1 MTTALVTGASS
12 GIGAELAR
20 LLARH
25 GHSLVLVA
33 RDRARLQRL
42 ADELGR
48 QHGIDVLVLP
58 HDLSRPDAPE
68 AIVRELAE
76 RSLEADILINNAGM
90 IVYGTFWETDWE
102 DERRMLWVNLMAL
115 TRLTKLI
122 LPGMKA
128 RGRGRILNV
137 GSVGSFVASP
147 RNAVYSATKAY
158 LLSLSE
164 AIAEELRGSGVTVTA
179 VCPGAVRSE
188 LQERAGM
195 THVRLLRSGVLEA
208 STVAEYAY
216 RAMMAGKRLAIPDV
230 RTRIQ
235 VFLVRFLPRA
245 WAVRMAGRMLE

>member
-20 LLARH
+20 VLARH

-33 RDRARLQRL
+33 RDHDRLHRL
-42 ADELGR
+42 AEELGR
-48 QHGIDVLVLP
+48 QHQTRVVVLP

-68 AIVRELAE
+68 AIVRELDE
-76 RSLEADILINNAGM
+76 RSLEPDILVNNAGM
-90 IVYGTFWETDWE
+90 IVYGKFWETDWE
-102 DERRMLWVNLMAL
+102 DERRMLWVNLMSL

-122 LPGMKA
+122 LPGMTA

-137 GSVGSFVASP
+137 GSIGSFVPSP

-164 AIAEELRGSGVTVTA
+164 AIAEELQGSGVTVTA

-188 LQERAGM
+188 LQQRAGM

-208 STVAEYAY
+208 SRVAEYAY
-216 RAMMAGKRLAIPDV
+216 RAMMAGKRLAIPDL

>member
-20 LLARH
+20 VLPRH
-25 GHSLVLVA
+25 GHGLVLVA
-33 RDRARLQRL
+33 RDRDRLHRL
-42 ADELGR
+42 ADELAQ
-48 QHGIDVLVLP
+48 QHGSDVVVLP
-58 HDLSRPDAPE
+58 HDLSHPDAPE
-68 AIVRELAE
+68 AIVRELGE
-76 RSLEADILINNAGM
+76 RSLVADILVNNAGM
-90 IVYGTFWETDWE
+90 IVYGRFWETDWE

-137 GSVGSFVASP
+137 GSVGSFVPSP

-164 AIAEELRGSGVTVTA
+164 AIAEELQGSGVTVTA

-188 LQERAGM
+188 LQQRAGM
-195 THVRLLRSGVLEA
+195 THVRLLRSGVLDA
-208 STVAEYAY
+208 SRVAEYAY
-216 RAMMAGKRLAIPDV
+216 RAMMAGKRLAIPDL

-235 VFLVRFLPRA
+235 VSLVRFLPRA
-245 WAVRMAGRMLE
+245 RAVRMAGRMLE